1 MRLNELFSKDCAST
15 RWIWRDSK
23 DKMIFQDGF
32 GLWYFFPFVWK
43 EQQQQP
49 CFQVAFSS
57 SFPRT
62 ATTKAVILMP
72 PQLFEKM
79 MVVKLLCGCC
89 VTEEHSA
96 KLLSSCSLPWEMAQF
111 FREDSKAQ
119 GFKHATLF
127 FRPIWKFDIT
137 RWLRFTVVLKHS
149 RWWFK
154 ALFTTRVTRTLSL
167 QVEEDHSAWKSPK
180 MSHLYGY
187 VTLCIRVMSH
197 IHWYVTLLGIYHTL
211 RSMSHFQGYVTL
223 SGICHIF
230 RSMSHLLRGRW
241 FESAILN
248 GMVWFSNTVQEE
260 VLLNIFKNSIKGRA
274 AAASR
279 KEGPHKASYSIFSS
293 ALKVAFCAH
302 DNHPSLALPA
312 KHGS

>member
-1 MRLNELFSKDCAST
+1 MRRYEWFSSFNHCAWT

-43 EQQQQP
+43 EQQQP

-79 MVVKLLCGCC
+79 MVVK
-89 VTEEHSA
+89 V
-96 KLLSSCSLPWEMAQF
+96 KLLYAVAALQICCCCLPSCSLPWEMAQF

-137 RWLRFTVVLKHS
+137 RWLRFTVVLKH

-154 ALFTTRVTRTLSL
+154 ALFVSTRVTRTLSF
-167 QVEEDHSAWKSPK
+167 QVEEDHNGWNSLHKVS
-180 MSHLYGY
+180 
-187 VTLCIRVMSH
+187 
-197 IHWYVTLLGIYHTL
+197 
-211 RSMSHFQGYVTL
+211 
-223 SGICHIF
+223 
-230 RSMSHLLRGRW
+230 W
-241 FESAILN
+241 FDI
-248 GMVWFSNTVQEE
+248 
-260 VLLNIFKNSIKGRA
+260 
-274 AAASR
+274 AS
-279 KEGPHKASYSIFSS
+279 EAS
-293 ALKVAFCAH
+293 
-302 DNHPSLALPA
+302 
-312 KHGS
+312 